1 MCFWLPLPIGWLS
14 YILWLAGRRRN
25 RSRSV
30 FIQSGRISRFQYYGG
45 RRGIIFCKGLLVIL
59 DSPDALNRHLF
70 ENFVRV
76 AQVISLFARYVT
88 RSVLRILF
96 PFFRLLLCFLYN
108 SPEIYSG
115 GERDLHRHVVR
126 DLLEDYHITKTLS
139 NSNNFVI
146 TSSETLG
153 DLTGIV
159 AIDK

>member
-1 MCFWLPLPIGWLS
+1 M
-14 YILWLAGRRRN
+14 
-25 RSRSV
+25 
-30 FIQSGRISRFQYYGG
+30 
-45 RRGIIFCKGLLVIL
+45 VIL
-59 DSPDALNRHLF
+59 DSLDALNRHLF

-88 RSVLRILF
+88 RSVQKILF
-96 PFFRLLLCFLYN
+96 SFFRLLLCFLYN
-108 SPEIYSG
+108 LPEIYSG

-126 DLLEDYHITKTLS
+126 DSLEDYHITKTLS

-146 TSSETLG
+146 TFSETLG

>member
-1 MCFWLPLPIGWLS
+1 M
-14 YILWLAGRRRN
+14 
-25 RSRSV
+25 
-30 FIQSGRISRFQYYGG
+30 
-45 RRGIIFCKGLLVIL
+45 VIL
-59 DSPDALNRHLF
+59 DGPDALNRHLF
-70 ENFVRV
+70 EDFVRV

-96 PFFRLLLCFLYN
+96 PFFRLLLCFLYY

-115 GERDLHRHVVR
+115 GERDLQRHVVR